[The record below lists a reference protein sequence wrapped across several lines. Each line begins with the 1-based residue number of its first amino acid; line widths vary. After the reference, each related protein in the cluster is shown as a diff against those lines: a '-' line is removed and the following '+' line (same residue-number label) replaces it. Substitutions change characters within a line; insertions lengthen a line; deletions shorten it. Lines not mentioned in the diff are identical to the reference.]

1 VSRLERALPLGH
13 RISEI
18 GRHASAEVMSRPPRA
33 APERLAGKCAAD
45 AVNALAA
52 IVAAIATSELT
63 PSEASSVSGVIQN
76 FTKTIETAEL
86 EERIRRLE
94 KAAK

>member
-1 VSRLERALPLGH
+1 
-13 RISEI
+13 
-18 GRHASAEVMSRPPRA
+18 MSRPPRA

-45 AVNALAA
+45 AVNASAA

-94 KAAK
+94 KPPNDPYNSAFSFGGNRPN